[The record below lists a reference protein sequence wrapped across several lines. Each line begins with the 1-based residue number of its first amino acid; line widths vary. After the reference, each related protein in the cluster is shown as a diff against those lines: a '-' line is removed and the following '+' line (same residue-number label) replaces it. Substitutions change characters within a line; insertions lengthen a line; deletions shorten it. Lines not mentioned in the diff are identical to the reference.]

1 MMSENFMTVD
11 RTTPYI
17 LPPSMEDWLPEDHM
31 ARFIVEV
38 VSMLDLSPL
47 RESYAGH
54 GSKAYDPS
62 VLLSLLFYGYA
73 NRTFSSRKIE
83 AATYDSVAFR
93 YIAAGSHPDH
103 DTIASFRK
111 RFLNEIDDLFI
122 RILKIAH
129 AMGFQKVGIVS
140 IDGTKIKAN
149 ASKHKAL
156 SYKHAVKLEK
166 QLKAEVEHLLRL
178 AEAADTTELSV
189 GTDIPEELRRR
200 SDRLMV
206 IAEAK
211 AEIESRANEHYESRM
226 REYEEKIEE
235 RRRKEERTGK
245 KASGRTPKEPKPGPE
260 DKDQVNLT
268 DEESRFMPVSGGG
281 FEQAYNAQTI
291 VDNESGLLVANRVSQ
306 STVDKRELEPTLDEL
321 ERLPEELGYP
331 EALLADAGYFGKDNV
346 ERCESDTIT
355 PYISIGREQHNLSL
369 EDRLKGTNPPAPET
383 DNLVLLMEH
392 RLKTPEGRKIYGQ
405 RKARIEPVFGIIKH
419 VMGFR
424 QFLLRGYNAAGGEWS
439 LVCCAYNLKRM
450 HRMFATA

>member
-1 MMSENFMTVD
+1 
-11 RTTPYI
+11 
-17 LPPSMEDWLPEDHM
+17 MEDWLPEDHM

-38 VSMLDLSPL
+38 VSMLDLSRL

-166 QLKAEVEHLLRL
+166 QLKAEVKHLLRL
-178 AEAADTTELSV
+178 AETADTTELAP

-200 SDRLMV
+200 SDRLRV

-211 AEIESRANEHYESRM
+211 AEIESRANEHYENQM

-235 RRRKEERTGK
+235 RKRKEESTGK
-245 KASGRTPKEPKPGPE
+245 KASGRPPKEPKPGPE

-268 DEESRFMPVSGGG
+268 DEESRIMPVSGGG
-281 FEQAYNAQTI
+281 FEQAYNAQAI
-291 VDNESGLLVANRVSQ
+291 VDNESGLLVANRITQ

-321 ERLPEELGYP
+321 ERLPEELGRP

-392 RLKTPEGRKIYGQ
+392 RLKTPGGRKIYGQ

-424 QFLLRGYNAAGGEWS
+424 QFLLRGYKAAGGEWN

-450 HRMFATA
+450 HRMFAAA

>member
-1 MMSENFMTVD
+1 
-11 RTTPYI
+11 
-17 LPPSMEDWLPEDHM
+17 MEDWLPEDHM

-166 QLKAEVEHLLRL
+166 QLKAEVKHLLRL
-178 AEAADTTELSV
+178 AETADTTELAP

-200 SDRLMV
+200 SDRLRV

-235 RRRKEERTGK
+235 RRRKEESTGK
-245 KASGRTPKEPKPGPE
+245 KASGRPPKEPKPGPE

-268 DEESRFMPVSGGG
+268 DEESRIMPVSGGG
-281 FEQAYNAQTI
+281 FEQAYNAQAI

-321 ERLPEELGYP
+321 ERLPEELGRP

-424 QFLLRGYNAAGGEWS
+424 QFLLRGYKAAGGEWN